1 MRTLEARR
9 LHMRS
14 AHLLLVS
21 FLIAGCS
28 PQPEPTADVF
38 TLASGVAL
46 LPITQS
52 TSGSVDTKVR
62 IKYEPDVYVVEIR
75 AYFHQPD
82 SFAQP
87 WFSLQ
92 KNGISTL
99 NIGSEKKTGRD
110 RG

>member
-38 TLASGVAL
+38 TLASGMEL
-46 LPITQS
+46 LPIAQS
-52 TSGSVDTKVR
+52 TNDSSDTYIRVKT
-62 IKYEPDVYVVEIR
+62 EPDVYVVEIR
-75 AYFHQPD
+75 EYFHQPD
-82 SFAQP
+82 SFAPP
-87 WFSLQ
+87 WLSLQ